1 MSLPA
6 ARLSGRHYVDE
17 KDPANKSAYHA
28 INELIHRGDIV
39 GVIGTPSERGAEAYN
54 LSREPFVLWTPTCG
68 AHKHTDTQAHRY
80 TDTHTNKYTHRYAHT
95 RSHTPTH
102 TSTNTPGP

>member
-54 LSREPFVLWTPTCG
+54 LSREPFVLLTPTCG
-68 AHKHTDTQAHRY
+68 AHKHTQR
-80 TDTHTNKYTHRYAHT
+80 HRYAHKQT
-95 RSHTPTH
+95 HTQIHTHTLTNTPTH
-102 TSTNTPGP
+102 TNTPGP